1 MADSRHTSTPN
12 MIENQVSLC
21 VGGCLIT
28 PVDPNLPDPPIVIR
42 RDDVIQGLV
51 DLSLCG
57 VICVI
62 HHVAC
67 LLTATPFS
75 VPIYALVLLY
85 LVHVLYLCIYGM
97 GEYGVM
103 SPGCCKKLV
112 ERVEKVSL
120 VPNLFAP
127 SSTVRSL
134 LQRLW
139 EGLVGT
145 ERDELG

>member
-21 VGGCLIT
+21 VVGYLTT
-28 PVDPNLPDPPIVIR
+28 PVDPNLSDPPIVIR
-42 RDDVIQGLV
+42 RGDVIQGLV

-57 VICVI
+57 IICVI
-62 HHVAC
+62 HHVAG
-67 LLTATPFS
+67 LTATQFS

-97 GEYGVM
+97 GVYGVM
-103 SPGCCKKLV
+103 SPGYCKKLV
-112 ERVEKVSL
+112 GRVEKMNL

-127 SSTVRSL
+127 SSTVRRR

-145 ERDELG
+145 ERDEHG